1 MFLTNIKLISYES
14 SLKYEYND
22 IICIVLNIYVYIY
35 IYIYMKFIYTYGYS
49 PINLSIPVFA
59 CDQIRGIKQE
69 YSLPEQLKKY

>member
-1 MFLTNIKLISYES
+1 
-14 SLKYEYND
+14 
-22 IICIVLNIYVYIY
+22 
-35 IYIYMKFIYTYGYS
+35 MKFIYTSGYS